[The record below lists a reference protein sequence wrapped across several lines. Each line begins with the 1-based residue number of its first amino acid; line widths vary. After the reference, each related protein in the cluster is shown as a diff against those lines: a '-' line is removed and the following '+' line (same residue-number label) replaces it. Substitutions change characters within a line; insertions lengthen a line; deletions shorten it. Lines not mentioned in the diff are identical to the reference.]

1 MGRAGAGR
9 RLDERELRRVVRA
22 AAESVYGVVAVVG
35 PRMLDRLGARL
46 NFGESGITV
55 ATSPNLAVTVDL
67 QVAATV
73 PQAQVA
79 SNVADAVRYYVERD
93 MGRHVTNLTV
103 RVDGRPVATDQP
115 SANSSGADSN
125 IPPAPGA

>member
-46 NFGESGITV
+46 NFGESGVTV
-55 ATSPNLAVTVDL
+55 ATSPTLAVSVDL
-67 QVAATV
+67 KVADGV

-93 MGRHVTNLTV
+93 MGRHLTQVTV
-103 RVDGRPVATDQP
+103 RVDGRQVATDQP
-115 SANSSGADSN
+115 SGKGADADSN
-125 IPPAPGA
+125 IHQAPSP

>member
-1 MGRAGAGR
+1 
-9 RLDERELRRVVRA
+9 LDERELRRVVRA

-46 NFGESGITV
+46 SFGESGVSI
-55 ATSPNLAVTVDL
+55 ATTPSLAVIVDL
-67 QVAATV
+67 RVADGV

-93 MGRHVTNLTV
+93 MGRHLTNLTV
-103 RVDGRPVATDQP
+103 RVDGRAVATDQP
-115 SANSSGADSN
+115 SAKNPDAN
-125 IPPAPGA
+125 VHQAPSA

>member
-1 MGRAGAGR
+1 M
-9 RLDERELRRVVRA
+9 VRA
-22 AAESVYGVVAVVG
+22 AAESVYGVVGVVG

-46 NFGESGITV
+46 GFGHSGITV
-55 ATSPNLAVTVDL
+55 ATSPSLAVTVDL

-93 MGRHVTNLTV
+93 MGRHLTKLTV

-115 SANSSGADSN
+115 STKSSGADAN
-125 IPPAPGA
+125 FPQAPSA

>member
-1 MGRAGAGR
+1 MI
-9 RLDERELRRVVRA
+9 
-22 AAESVYGVVAVVG
+22 
-35 PRMLDRLGARL
+35 DRLGARIGV
-46 NFGESGITV
+46 GESGVTV
-55 ATSPNLAVTVDL
+55 VTSPNLAVTVDL

-93 MGRHVTNLTV
+93 LGRHLTNLTV

-115 SANSSGADSN
+115 SAKNAGADAN
-125 IPPAPGA
+125 IPQAPGA